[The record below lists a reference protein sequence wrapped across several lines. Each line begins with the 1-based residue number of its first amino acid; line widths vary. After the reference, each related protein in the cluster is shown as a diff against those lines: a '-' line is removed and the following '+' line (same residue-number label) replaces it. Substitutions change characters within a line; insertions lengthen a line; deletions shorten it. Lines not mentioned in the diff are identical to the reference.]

1 MSYIDTFV
9 IPISEDALDS
19 YKAIEKI
26 ASQVWLDHG
35 ALAYQVCVADD
46 IDSGQTKGNFR
57 NASSASAS
65 ETVILGFIQFESKGH
80 RDKVNQSA
88 CKDPRMKSICEQSN
102 RPFEADRIIF
112 GGFDVLIDLQ
122 KR

>member
-1 MSYIDTFV
+1 MNYIDTFV
-9 IPISEDALDS
+9 IPISEDVLDS

-35 ALAYQVCVADD
+35 ALAYQVCVGDD
-46 IDSGQTKGNFR
+46 IDSGQAKFR
-57 NASSASAS
+57 KITGASAS
-65 ETVILGFIQFESKGH
+65 ETVIVGFIQFESKEH
-80 RDKVNQSA
+80 RDKVNQKA
-88 CKDPRMKSICEQSN
+88 CQDPRMKSICEQSN

-112 GGFDVLIDLQ
+112 GGFDVLVDLQ